1 MKKFL
6 ASVIGVVVIFSV
18 VAFTTFKTETYKA
31 DVKESKIGW
40 FAKKVTGQ
48 HNGYV
53 TLKEGT
59 LQVENGKIVGGE
71 FTMDMTTISCED
83 IKDAEMNGKL
93 VNHLKSDDFFSTEK
107 NPTSK
112 FVIKKVKYTGKK
124 GSDETYNL
132 TGDLTIKGIT
142 NPITFDAKT
151 TSKGNKITAAAKFT
165 FDRLLW
171 KIEYRS
177 GKIFES
183 IGDKMIYDDVE
194 MTLNMVFTK
203 EYR

>member
-1 MKKFL
+1 MKKF
-6 ASVIGVVVIFSV
+6 VISILSTVVIFSV

-31 DVKESKIGW
+31 DTKASKIGW

-59 LQVENGKIVGGE
+59 LQVENGKIIGGE
-71 FTMDMTTISCED
+71 FTMDMTSISCED
-83 IKDAEMNGKL
+83 IKDADKNAKL
-93 VNHLKSDDFFSTEK
+93 VNHLKSNDFFSVEA

-112 FVIKKVKYTGKK
+112 FVIKKVKHTGKK
-124 GSDETYNL
+124 GNDETYTI

-151 TSKGNKITAAAKFT
+151 TSNGNKITAAAKFT

-171 KIEYRS
+171 KIEYSS

-203 EYR
+203 

>member
-6 ASVIGVVVIFSV
+6 ASVIGIVVIFSI

-40 FAKKVTGQ
+40 LAKKVTGQ

-59 LQVENGKIVGGE
+59 LQVENGKIIGGE

-83 IKDAEMNGKL
+83 IKDAGMNAKL
-93 VNHLKSDDFFSTEK
+93 INHLKSDDFFSVNK

-112 FVIKKVKYTGKK
+112 FVIKKVNYTGKK
-124 GSDETYNL
+124 GNEETYNI

-142 NPITFDAKT
+142 NSVTFDAKT
-151 TSKGNKITAAAKFT
+151 TSKGNMITAAAKFT

-171 KIEYRS
+171 KIEYNS

-203 EYR
+203 